1 MATKI
6 YKRPGLGTETVKIV
20 LNNETSDAVAIPP
33 GYVGIEAIVTTGT
46 ARVEQTAAP
55 ESDIADGSCY
65 WFPWASG
72 TVSAPTSSIVVGASA
87 VRCVAT
93 GQTVFYVRF

>member
-1 MATKI
+1 MATKT
-6 YKRPGLGTETVKIV
+6 YRRPGLGSETVKIV
-20 LNNETSDAVAIPP
+20 LNNETSDAIPVPP

-55 ESDIADGSCY
+55 DSDIANASCY
-65 WFPWASG
+65 WFPWDSG
-72 TVSAPTSSIVVGASA
+72 TVSVPTSSVVIGASA